1 MLQGKW
7 SQDEDDQLRQ
17 LVGEKGSKWAEI
29 SRSLNRLPEGCR
41 DRWRELKLGDAK
53 LTGRWSKEE
62 TERLRTLVNAYM
74 SQKQVQSIYGH
85 STVKANYCKSKSRYS
100 TVRVGALC
108 LIPL

>member
-7 SQDEDDQLRQ
+7 SKEDDQQLRQ

-53 LTGRWSKEE
+53 LNGRWGEDE
-62 TERLRTLVNAYM
+62 TERLRNLVNAYM
-74 SQKQVQSIYGH
+74 SQKQVQIIYG
-85 STVKANYCKSKSRYS
+85 SFC
-100 TVRVGALC
+100 
-108 LIPL
+108 